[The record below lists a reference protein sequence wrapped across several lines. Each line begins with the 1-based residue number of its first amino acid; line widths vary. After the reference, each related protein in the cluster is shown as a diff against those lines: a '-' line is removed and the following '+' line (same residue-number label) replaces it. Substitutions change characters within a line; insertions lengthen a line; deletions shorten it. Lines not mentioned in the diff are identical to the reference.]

1 MRVLALRKDGVVTY
15 CTAAPEDRGK
25 GRYNHIFHQKDFESD
40 ECFVQRLSLRESRV
54 QISQT
59 TNTPV
64 CNRDDSGEIVIE
76 DNFGLK
82 NSTGVQL
89 KGNVLLGEN
98 NKVENKFLKIDELNP
113 AKGLHYVSSTY
124 DVLYPSLSEDI
135 CSRLISSSDIGLNSV
150 LYEFNNVNLNGKEYT
165 GSISDNFLS
174 TTNSVEFIL
183 TEPNV
188 DNYDVKHNEF
198 VEKVID
204 SKDNEEILNS
214 LNDFF
219 KRRSQDETKDFKSYI
234 LRQAA
239 FDLLTGNKDR
249 KENST
254 NFSMIN
260 NGEEIKIINFDYGRC
275 VQSIWSEKTESCKLS
290 DDEINEL
297 ANDMA
302 FDSIKGSSIF
312 SPFLKTNL
320 KESVDFILDNGFE
333 PFKINMKEFDN
344 KTSQLIEKTKGTK
357 FEFYT
362 KFKVSLLKSM
372 MNNPEIK
379 RLWRIEE

>member
-1 MRVLALRKDGVVTY
+1 MKVLAINVDGKLTY

-25 GRYNHIFHQKDFESD
+25 GRCNHIFHQKDFESD
-40 ECFVQRLSLRESRV
+40 ECFIQRLSLRESRL
-54 QISQT
+54 QISKT

-89 KGNVLLGEN
+89 KGNILLVED
-98 NKVENKFLKIDELNP
+98 NKAENKFLKIDELNP
-113 AKGLHYVSSTY
+113 AKGLHYVSNTY

-150 LYEFNNVNLNGKEYT
+150 LYEFNNINLNGKEYT

-174 TTNSVEFIL
+174 TTDSVEFIL

-188 DNYDVKHNEF
+188 DSYDIKHDEF

-204 SKDNEEILNS
+204 SGDNEKILDS

-219 KRRSQDETKDFKSYI
+219 KRRAQDDTKDFKDYI

-239 FDLLTGNKDR
+239 FDLMTGNKDR

-260 NGEEIKIINFDYGRC
+260 NREGTKIINFDYGRC

-290 DDEINEL
+290 DDEIKEL
-297 ANDMA
+297 ADDMA
-302 FDSIKGSSIF
+302 FDSIKRSSIF
-312 SPFLKTNL
+312 SPFLKTDL
-320 KESVDFILDNGFE
+320 KNSVDFILNNGFE
-333 PFKINMKEFDN
+333 PFRINMKEFDN
-344 KTSQLIEKTKGTK
+344 KASQLVEKTKGTK
-357 FEFYT
+357 FEYYT
-362 KFKVSLLKSM
+362 KFKINLLKSM
-372 MNNPEIK
+372 MNNPEIR
-379 RLWRIEE
+379 RLWREE